1 MSHGRLPSHYPRAR
15 WTSPLAR
22 TSPRNPT
29 VQVAPTSRRA
39 RVRHRK
45 SAAIAEGLIE
55 LLVASLLARANRR
68 CTTGSPVW
76 FGRPRG
82 FATAGAQQY
91 HAQACSLG
99 VPERQA
105 AQPHRAD
112 PCAWSGTGAV
122 RRTHSRAPSDVLAQI
137 TARTSARFGPRPMTD
152 SPLSARST
160 PLHDPLRRLRGRFAS
175 FRRPQTGETV
185 KNIRAHPK
193 TPEAAR
199 LRPARTSITA
209 RGFAC
214 RRGPEVARDA
224 SHGQDLSNSREHG
237 QLSLARNW
245 PSSLTKTKLV

>member
-152 SPLSARST
+152 STALQPLHSLPHSASPNRQVAFARS
-160 PLHDPLRRLRGRFAS
+160 DGRKLSRQSKHSCAPKS
-175 FRRPQTGETV
+175 ATLPRP
-185 KNIRAHPK
+185 RCSAY
-193 TPEAAR
+193 
-199 LRPARTSITA
+199 RPGHRNTA

-214 RRGPEVARDA
+214 RRG
-224 SHGQDLSNSREHG
+224 HQ
-237 QLSLARNW
+237 Q
-245 PSSLTKTKLV
+245 